1 MTIMAHTNKCVGC
14 NETINDLYHLIV
26 GSSLYWHSECLKC
39 AECACPLQT
48 KCFLNQGKFYCLH
61 DYTKLKQTNKSV
73 DNNNNSSDFPTQA
86 TTIDSTSSLLNQCP
100 TCHLTIN
107 SNDYVIKL
115 KNSST
120 KSVYHLNCFLCAECH
135 KLIAPG
141 HQYAIVNENILCS
154 QHYMAHLNLA
164 SSPSSSNVTSSV
176 SQSNFLQQAAQYHF
190 QVTPPPAVLTH
201 PTPSS
206 SSSSSLIP
214 VQTQSLTNQNYQ
226 NRLTR
231 KIFKAFLY
239 GFMTSP
245 ILFRVF
251 FNDD

>member
-1 MTIMAHTNKCVGC
+1 MAHTNKCVGC

-73 DNNNNSSDFPTQA
+73 DNNNNNSSEFPTQA
-86 TTIDSTSSLLNQCP
+86 TTIDSTSSSSSSLLNQCP

-164 SSPSSSNVTSSV
+164 SSPSPNVSSNV

-206 SSSSSLIP
+206 SSSSLIP

-231 KIFKAFLY
+231 KILSFCIRFY
-239 GFMTSP
+239 DEP
-245 ILFRVF
+245 YIV
-251 FNDD
+251 